1 MTVELPWRDP
11 ASLARLLGDWSARL
25 AGRRVHGVAGGSGW
39 LVLLLAGG
47 EPPAWLFLSALPGA
61 TLLYDDAALPP
72 PEYLAVLGRAA
83 RHPLA
88 AHLGGAAFVGASAA
102 PADRVALL
110 AFASRAGARVVLA
123 HQLFG
128 SRGHALLA
136 GADGR
141 LLWSLHAGPPEALL
155 ATAAA
160 AAAAAAA
167 TVTAPSAT
175 AAATTAPAV
184 TTAPAA
190 TTAPADPAGAS
201 PGAAVL
207 DEGEA
212 ARFRAAARERLGAH
226 LEVALAAQ
234 GERAIRQAAA
244 ATARLRENLA
254 RDLAAAD
261 RGDELRRQA
270 EALAAHLRRV
280 PRGASVVTLPDPA
293 GGGEITLALDPS
305 RSPAAN
311 LEELFRRARK
321 AERGRAVVAERLAE
335 AERRLAAVAAA
346 RAELLAL
353 PAGLPADAP
362 PAERLAALLAWRRR
376 HAGLLDLPAGGA
388 PAPAR
393 ARAEA
398 APERPFRRYRIDGR
412 WEAWVGRS
420 AAEND
425 ELTHRAAAPDDIWL
439 HAQGVTGSHVVLRAG
454 GKPGQVPRGVL
465 EKAAALAAL
474 HSRARDSELVPVVWT
489 LRKYVRKPRRAAPGV
504 AVYSREKSL
513 MVPPLTPAGVE
524 PE

>member
-1 MTVELPWRDP
+1 MTVDLPWRDP
-11 ASLARLLGDWSARL
+11 ASLARLLGGWSARL
-25 AGRRVHGVAGGSGW
+25 AGRRVRGAAGGTGW
-39 LVLLLAGG
+39 LALLLAGD
-47 EPPAWLFLSALPGA
+47 EPPVWLFLSALPGA

-88 AHLGGAAFVGASAA
+88 AHLGGAAFQGAATA

-110 AFASRAGARVVLA
+110 SFATRAGARAVLA

-141 LLWSLHAGPPEALL
+141 LLWSLHAGQPETLL

-160 AAAAAAA
+160 AAAAVTTALAAPAAPPAAA
-167 TVTAPSAT
+167 APAT
-175 AAATTAPAV
+175 AAATP
-184 TTAPAA
+184 TTAA
-190 TTAPADPAGAS
+190 T
-201 PGAAVL
+201 PGAAAQS
-207 DEGEA
+207 DGEA
-212 ARFRAAARERLGAH
+212 ARFRAAALARLGAH

-234 GERAIRQAAA
+234 GERAARQAEAT
-244 ATARLRENLA
+244 TARLRENLT
-254 RDLAAAD
+254 RDLAAAG

-270 EALAAHLRRV
+270 EALAAHLGRV
-280 PRGASVVTLPDPA
+280 PRGSSVVTLPDPA

-311 LEELFRRARK
+311 LEDLFRRARK
-321 AERGRAVVAERLAE
+321 AERGRDVVARRLAE
-335 AERRLAAVAAA
+335 ADRRLAAVAAA
-346 RAELLAL
+346 HAELLEL
-353 PAGLPADAP
+353 PARLPAAAP

-388 PAPAR
+388 LAPAR

-454 GKPGQVPRGVL
+454 GKPDQVPRGVI

-489 LRKYVRKPRRAAPGV
+489 QRKYVRKPRRSPPGT
-504 AVYSREKSL
+504 AVYSREKSVF
-513 MVPPLTPAGVE
+513 VPPLTPAGVE
-524 PE
+524 PD

>member
-1 MTVELPWRDP
+1 MTVDLPWRDP

-25 AGRRVHGVAGGSGW
+25 AGRRVHGVAGGTGW
-39 LVLLLAGG
+39 LALLLAGG
-47 EPPAWLFLSALPGA
+47 ETPAWLCLSALPGA

-88 AHLGGAAFVGASAA
+88 AHLGGAAFLGAAAA

-110 AFASRAGARVVLA
+110 SFAARAGARVALA

-160 AAAAAAA
+160 AAVAAADAPPAAAA
-167 TVTAPSAT
+167 
-175 AAATTAPAV
+175 
-184 TTAPAA
+184 
-190 TTAPADPAGAS
+190 PADN
-201 PGAAVL
+201 
-207 DEGEA
+207 EA
-212 ARFRAAARERLGAH
+212 ARFRAAALARLGAH

-234 GERAIRQAAA
+234 GERAARQAAA
-244 ATARLRENLA
+244 TTARLRENLA
-254 RDLAAAD
+254 RDLAAAG

-270 EALAAHLRRV
+270 EALAAHLGRV

-293 GGGEITLALDPS
+293 GDGEITLALDPS

-321 AERGRAVVAERLAE
+321 AERGRDVVAGRLAE
-335 AERRLAAVAAA
+335 ADQRLAAVAAA
-346 RAELLAL
+346 HAELLEL

-489 LRKYVRKPRRAAPGV
+489 LRKYVRKPRRSPPGT
-504 AVYSREKSL
+504 AVYSREKSVF
-513 MVPPLTPAGVE
+513 VPPLTPAGVE
-524 PE
+524 PD

>member
-1 MTVELPWRDP
+1 MTLDLPWRDP

-25 AGRRVHGVAGGSGW
+25 AGRRVHGVAGGTGW
-39 LVLLLAGG
+39 LALLLAGG

-88 AHLGGAAFVGASAA
+88 AHLGGAAFLGAAAA
-102 PADRVALL
+102 PSDRIALL
-110 AFASRAGARVVLA
+110 SFVSRAGAHAVLA

-155 ATAAA
+155 A

-167 TVTAPSAT
+167 TATATTAAATPPMTPSAP
-175 AAATTAPAV
+175 ATTAPA
-184 TTAPAA
+184 AL
-190 TTAPADPAGAS
+190 AGAVATAS
-201 PGAAVL
+201 AVPRAAAPDDGV
-207 DEGEA
+207 A
-212 ARFRAAARERLGAH
+212 ARFRAAALARLGAH

-234 GERAIRQAAA
+234 GERAVRQAAA

-270 EALAAHLRRV
+270 EALAARLGRV
-280 PRGASVVTLPDPA
+280 TRGASVVTLPDPA

-311 LEELFRRARK
+311 LEDLFRRARK
-321 AERGRAVVAERLAE
+321 AERGRAVVAGRLAE

-346 RAELLAL
+346 HAELLEL

-362 PAERLAALLAWRRR
+362 PAERLATLLAWRRR
-376 HAGLLDLPAGGA
+376 HAALLDLPAGGV

-489 LRKYVRKPRRAAPGV
+489 LRKYVRKPRRSPPGTAA
-504 AVYSREKSL
+504 YSREKSML
-513 MVPPLTPAGVE
+513 VPPLTPAGVE
-524 PE
+524 PD